1 MGGNWEA
8 LQEEQ
13 YMIKALTLTFQ
24 KHLESILDLT
34 PPPLARLHRAW
45 AIQVHITRILGFSN

>member
-1 MGGNWEA
+1 
-8 LQEEQ
+8 
-13 YMIKALTLTFQ
+13 MIKALTLTFQ